1 MTAPLALGSGQRP
14 RPRNLLNIGV
24 LVVVTGGLALFA
36 TLIGAYVTIGHAAKA
51 GTWPPSGTYL
61 DVYSGNMMAI
71 TAIMSI
77 VTVEWA
83 CYALKR
89 GDPAQGTW
97 GLALTAGFGSSL
109 VLLMWQVG
117 AKMGFGPGSAKIGA
131 FAVIFFAMLAS
142 SGAVVL
148 IGIVAVILVLF
159 RVLGRQATEN
169 NSEMLRAVAWY
180 WDFAAVAFLC
190 VFSAIWLF
198 T

>member
-24 LVVVTGGLALFA
+24 LVVVTGGVALFT
-36 TLIGAYVTIGHAAKA
+36 TLIAAYVTIGHAAKA
-51 GTWPPSGTYL
+51 GTWPPSGVYL

-83 CYALKR
+83 YYAVKR
-89 GDPAQGTW
+89 GDPAQGAW
-97 GLALTAGFGSSL
+97 GLALTAGFGSGL
-109 VLLMWQVG
+109 VLLMWQIG
-117 AKMGFGPGSAKIGA
+117 SKMGFGPGNAKVGA
-131 FAVIFFAMLAS
+131 FAVIFFSMLAA
-142 SGAVVL
+142 SGAVAIL
-148 IGIVAVILVLF
+148 GIVALVIVLT
-159 RVLGRQATEN
+159 RVLGRQANDSNT
-169 NSEMLRAVAWY
+169 EMLRAVAWY
-180 WDFAAVAFLC
+180 WDFVVVAFLC

>member
-24 LVVVTGGLALFA
+24 LVVVSGGLALFG

-51 GTWPPSGTYL
+51 GTWPPHGVYL
-61 DVYSGNMMAI
+61 DVYTGNMMAI

-77 VTVEWA
+77 ITVEWA
-83 CYALKR
+83 YYAVKR
-89 GDPAQGTW
+89 GDPAQGAW
-97 GLALTAGFGSSL
+97 GLALTAGFGSGL
-109 VLLMWQVG
+109 VLLMWQMG
-117 AKMGFGPGSAKIGA
+117 AKIGFGPGSAKVGA
-131 FAVIFFAMLAS
+131 FAVLFFAMIGA
-142 SGAVVL
+142 SGAVAL
-148 IGIVAVILVLF
+148 AGIVAVVLVLT

-169 NSEMLRAVAWY
+169 NAEMLRAVAWY
-180 WDFAAVAFLC
+180 WDFAVVAFLC

>member
-36 TLIGAYVTIGHAAKA
+36 TLIGAYVTIGHAAPA
-51 GTWPPSGTYL
+51 GAWPPRGVYL

-71 TAIMSI
+71 TAVMSI

-83 CYALKR
+83 YYAVKR
-89 GDPAQGTW
+89 GDPAQGAW
-97 GLALTAGFGSSL
+97 GLALTAGFGSGL

-117 AKMGFGPGSAKIGA
+117 SKMGFGPGSAKVGA
-131 FAVIFFAMLAS
+131 FAVIFFAMLGA
-142 SGAVVL
+142 SGAVAL
-148 IGIVAVILVLF
+148 LGIAALVLVLT
-159 RVLGRQATEN
+159 RVLGRQATETN
-169 NSEMLRAVAWY
+169 IEMLRAVAWY
-180 WDFAAVAFLC
+180 WDFAIVAWLC